1 MTRDANGR
9 FASSANGGV
18 GAVPNDAKD
27 RLQEYKEG
35 LAGLIRVH
43 GKLETLRALETELH
57 GTAER
62 LQDERERALTEAD
75 KANLDEVTQLGT
87 RLEITRR
94 KLSNSEERAREAER
108 ELSDLSATVLN
119 RFGSL
124 WRLFRAWVIGREKQ
138 KLLAQMTSGSD
149 GPPLDFVV
157 LHLRRV
163 ADIAGLEITANEAGG
178 LAEQGR

>member
-1 MTRDANGR
+1 
-9 FASSANGGV
+9 V

-75 KANLDEVTQLGT
+75 KANLDEVT
-87 RLEITRR
+87 RR
-94 KLSNSEERAREAER
+94 RS
-108 ELSDLSATVLN
+108 
-119 RFGSL
+119 
-124 WRLFRAWVIGREKQ
+124 
-138 KLLAQMTSGSD
+138 
-149 GPPLDFVV
+149 GPPPVLASTLVLDLIHFPVRTE
-157 LHLRRV
+157 RRSK
-163 ADIAGLEITANEAGG
+163 AGSTN
-178 LAEQGR
+178 

>member
-1 MTRDANGR
+1 
-9 FASSANGGV
+9 
-18 GAVPNDAKD
+18 
-27 RLQEYKEG
+27 
-35 LAGLIRVH
+35 
-43 GKLETLRALETELH
+43 
-57 GTAER
+57 
-62 LQDERERALTEAD
+62 LTEAD